1 MKNLRISALAVL
13 TALTFASC
21 SDDDNTA
28 TIVNEEEVIT
38 TITATLTP
46 VDGGTSVVLKSQDL
60 DGDGPN
66 APVVT
71 VSGNFAAGKVYNGA
85 VTFLNELQNPADNI
99 TAEVEEEGHE
109 HQIFFQQ
116 SAALGTFAYADQD
129 VNGRPI
135 GLQFKYTAS
144 ATPVNGSLTL
154 TLRHEPNKAGEGVSA
169 GNIANAGGGTD
180 AEVTFSVSVQ

>member
-1 MKNLRISALAVL
+1 MKNVKISLFALL
-13 TALTFASC
+13 TAITITSC

-28 TIVNEEEVIT
+28 AIVNEEEVIT

-46 VDGGTSVVLKSQDL
+46 ADGGTAIVLKSQDL

-71 VSGNFAAGKVYNGA
+71 VSGNFAAGKVYNGTVA
-85 VTFLNELQNPADNI
+85 FLNELQTPADNI

-116 SAALGTFAYADQD
+116 SGLGTFTYGDQD

-135 GLQFKYTAS
+135 GLKFTYAAS
-144 ATPVNGSLTL
+144 QAPVSGNLTL
-154 TLRHEPNKAGEGVSA
+154 TLRHEPNKAGEGVSN
-169 GNIANAGGGTD
+169 GNITNAGGGTD
-180 AEVTFSVSVQ
+180 AEVVFPVVVQ